1 MKIFQAKNV
10 ENISYIPIPP
20 VCQTLSINYYPEL
33 SQINAKII
41 DNGYIKFTAKRP
53 LRQCPLLSLFTIFC
67 SIHVHIVV

>member
-53 LRQCPLLSLFTIFC
+53 LRQ
-67 SIHVHIVV
+67 